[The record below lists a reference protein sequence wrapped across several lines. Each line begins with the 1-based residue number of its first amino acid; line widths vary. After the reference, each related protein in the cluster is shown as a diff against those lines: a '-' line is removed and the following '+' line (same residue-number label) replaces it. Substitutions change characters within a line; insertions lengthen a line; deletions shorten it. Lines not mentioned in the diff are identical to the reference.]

1 MAYQQVGTPRFF
13 CNVLEWGILNDV
25 FSSHIR
31 LFTTLPVEPDEF
43 DPFVV
48 MADSGEFPQIDDMLI
63 NPAIFILGHKLNY
76 EGSVLNMQ
84 GLEPTNDFNVNFS
97 TSTPPLYDGWSL
109 VSLSHDPSKDL
120 KFKFTDPF
128 TGESAWSQFGHT
140 ETTVA
145 SIVLSNYY
153 TMPHSPDLN
162 LSLSYD
168 YSGVKEITT
177 RGGASLSNTFYNKP
191 AMWGDLGAWELHKPF
206 TTDVEE
212 TLEVDE
218 SGDVIPKANQNL
230 SRSGRRIW
238 DLSFSYLSQEDTF
251 PKYDKLTTLETGAD
265 QPSDYAGET
274 ANSRVNILPSSD
286 DFYSQ
291 VIHRTNGGQLPFI
304 FQPNSTD
311 YTNFAIAKIDSD
323 FTFEQ
328 VANGVYNVKMKIRE
342 VW

>member
-1 MAYQQVGTPRFF
+1 
-13 CNVLEWGILNDV
+13 
-25 FSSHIR
+25 
-31 LFTTLPVEPDEF
+31 
-43 DPFVV
+43 
-48 MADSGEFPQIDDMLI
+48 
-63 NPAIFILGHKLNY
+63 
-76 EGSVLNMQ
+76 
-84 GLEPTNDFNVNFS
+84 
-97 TSTPPLYDGWSL
+97 
-109 VSLSHDPSKDL
+109 
-120 KFKFTDPF
+120 
-128 TGESAWSQFGHT
+128 
-140 ETTVA
+140 
-145 SIVLSNYY
+145 
-153 TMPHSPDLN
+153 
-162 LSLSYD
+162 
-168 YSGVKEITT
+168 
-177 RGGASLSNTFYNKP
+177 
-191 AMWGDLGAWELHKPF
+191 MWGDLGAWELHKPF

-311 YTNFAIAKIDSD
+311 YTNFAIAKIDSG
-323 FTFEQ
+323 FTFKQ

>member
-1 MAYQQVGTPRFF
+1 
-13 CNVLEWGILNDV
+13 
-25 FSSHIR
+25 
-31 LFTTLPVEPDEF
+31 
-43 DPFVV
+43 
-48 MADSGEFPQIDDMLI
+48 
-63 NPAIFILGHKLNY
+63 
-76 EGSVLNMQ
+76 
-84 GLEPTNDFNVNFS
+84 
-97 TSTPPLYDGWSL
+97 
-109 VSLSHDPSKDL
+109 
-120 KFKFTDPF
+120 
-128 TGESAWSQFGHT
+128 
-140 ETTVA
+140 
-145 SIVLSNYY
+145 
-153 TMPHSPDLN
+153 MPHSPDLQ

-168 YSGVKEITT
+168 YGGVKEITT

-191 AMWGDLGAWELHKPF
+191 PMWGDLGAWELHKPL

-274 ANSRVNILPSSD
+274 DESRVNILPSSD

-311 YTNFAIAKIDSD
+311 YTNFAIAKIDSG
-323 FTFEQ
+323 FTFKQ